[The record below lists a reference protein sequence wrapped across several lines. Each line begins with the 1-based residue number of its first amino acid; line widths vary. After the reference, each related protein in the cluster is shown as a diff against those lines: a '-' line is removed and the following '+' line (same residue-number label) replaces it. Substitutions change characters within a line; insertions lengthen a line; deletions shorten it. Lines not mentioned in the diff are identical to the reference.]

1 MVGKAPR
8 GHHTHHCDRKDA
20 PRCTFGPPGPGPAP
34 SVHTPASTFYARHA
48 TSNPVRR
55 GPAGPA
61 LRPGAGPRARAPG
74 PRAPGLGPG
83 PRARPRA
90 PGPQKF
96 ALVPRARAPH
106 HRCIPGIDIHARHF
120 ATSNP
125 EGWTGPPPRGRAPGQ
140 GPRAPG
146 LGPGPW
152 ARPRAPGSQQFAL
165 VPRVRAPHHRCAP
178 RRRHSMQ
185 STQGILQ
192 LRTLRAGP
200 ALRPGAV
207 PRAWAPGP
215 RARAWALGPMPVPG
229 HGPRAPKSSPWSPGP
244 GPRSHQHRSVHP
256 GIDNRHFMQGI
267 SATSKPEG
275 RTGPPPRGRAPGPGP
290 GAPGPGPWALGPEPR
305 ARPRAH
311 NRFTSISLNSGSP
324 PTTQGSPCA
333 SGCAEAGSRGSRSY
347 RCNAFASPELQM
359 YEKPRQYHDPKFYES
374 YLHKSY

>member
-55 GPAGPA
+55 RPAGPA

-106 HRCIPGIDIHARHF
+106 HPSIGASPASTFMPGILQLRTPRA
-120 ATSNP
+120 
-125 EGWTGPPPRGRAPGQ
+125 GPALRPGAGPRAKAPGPRAWALGPGPGH
-140 GPRAPG
+140 GPRAPNSS
-146 LGPGPW
+146 PW
-152 ARPRAPGSQQFAL
+152 SPGSG
-165 VPRVRAPHHRCAP
+165 PRTIGAP

-185 STQGILQ
+185 SMQGILQ

-229 HGPRAPKSSPWSPGP
+229 HGPRAPKSSPWSPGS

-275 RTGPPPRGRAPGPGP
+275 RTGPPPRGRASGPGP
-290 GAPGPGPWALGPEPR
+290 RAPGPGPWALGPEPR

-333 SGCAEAGSRGSRSY
+333 SGCAEAGGRGSRSY

-359 YEKPRQYHDPKFYES
+359 YEKPRQYHDPKFYI
-374 YLHKSY
+374 